1 MDPDPYSTLDH
12 IYLLIVLIIINGAF
26 VAGEYALI
34 SCDPNII
41 RDPEN
46 RRKRKSAVWLLDHSE
61 LSVAS
66 IQLGITVCSLLIGW
80 IGVDYFHL
88 KLSPFFH
95 FALGSPLELLVPL
108 IFSVLVLTV
117 IHVIFGE
124 LVVKAMATSFPEV
137 TLYFLAGPIKLFTL
151 ISYPLGK
158 IAYVLANIILKPFQL
173 TIGQSDDS
181 TLSIAE
187 IKRLFSSV
195 PSTSEL
201 RPEQARMIRGV
212 VGFSETVAREIM
224 TPRTDLVTVKVGATF
239 DEVLEV
245 IVESGFSRV
254 PVRGDRVDDVLG
266 ILLARDVMPYLVE
279 GKKESFDV
287 RKVMRQCFFIPGAKP
302 IDDLLAEFKKRKQH
316 MAVILD
322 EHGGLDGVVTLEDLL
337 EEIVGNIYDES
348 DDLEREVVQLENGDY
363 IVDGGLLV
371 ADLNERYGLKVP
383 EGEYDTIAGFLFT
396 VLGRIPKISDKVFI
410 SKEADLYINSM
421 PYDNNVEMAYEEA
434 LLEGG
439 LCISMNEVQGHR
451 IESVKMSKVE
461 PKKSEE
467 ELSEESNPAS
477 LASIESS
484 QVNEK

>member
-12 IYLLIVLIIINGAF
+12 IYLVIVLLIINGAF

-41 RDPEN
+41 RDPQN
-46 RRKRKSAVWLLDHSE
+46 KRRRKAAVWLLDHSE

-66 IQLGITVCSLLIGW
+66 IQLGITFCSLLIGW

-88 KLSPFFH
+88 KLSPFFN
-95 FALGSPLELLVPL
+95 FALGSPLSLLIPVGC
-108 IFSVLVLTV
+108 SVLLLTCL
-117 IHVIFGE
+117 HVIFGE
-124 LVVKAMATSFPEV
+124 LVVKAIATSFPEV

-151 ISYPLGK
+151 VSYPLGK
-158 IAYVLANIILKPFQL
+158 VAYVLANIILKPFQL
-173 TIGQSDDS
+173 TIGHSDDS

-187 IKRLFSSV
+187 IKRLFASV

-224 TPRTDLVTVKVGATF
+224 TPRTDLVTVKVGSSF

-245 IVESGFSRV
+245 ILESGFSRL
-254 PVRGDRVDDVLG
+254 PVRGARVDDVLG

-279 GKKESFDV
+279 SKRSTFDV
-287 RKVMRQCFFIPGAKP
+287 RKIMRQCFFIPGTKP

-348 DDLEREVVQLENGDY
+348 DDPEREVTQAENGDY

-371 ADLNERYGLKVP
+371 ADLNERYLFKIP

-410 SKEADLYINSM
+410 SREGDLYINAM
-421 PYDNNVEMAYEEA
+421 PHDNSVEIVFEEA
-434 LLEGG
+434 ILEGG

-451 IESVKMSKVE
+451 IESVKMSKIM
-461 PKKSEE
+461 PKDSTD
-467 ELSEESNPAS
+467 SVSDESNTATQ
-477 LASIESS
+477 ASIESS
-484 QVNEK
+484 QVNLK

>member
-12 IYLLIVLIIINGAF
+12 IYLLILLIVINGAF

-34 SCDPNII
+34 SCDPSVI

-46 RRKRKSAVWLLDHSE
+46 RKRRKSAVWLLDHSE

-66 IQLGITVCSLLIGW
+66 IQLGITVCSLIIGW
-80 IGVDYFHL
+80 IGIEYFQG
-88 KLSPFFH
+88 KLASLFLASPESFVLFV
-95 FALGSPLELLVPL
+95 LPL
-108 IFSVLVLTV
+108 VLAVVLLTV

-124 LVVKAMATSFPEV
+124 LVVKAIATSFPEV
-137 TLYFLAGPIKLFTL
+137 TLYFLAGPIKLFTI

-187 IKRLFSSV
+187 IKRLFASV
-195 PSTSEL
+195 PSSSEL

-224 TPRTDLVTVKVGATF
+224 TPRTDLVTVKVR
-239 DEVLEV
+239 DSLDQVLEV
-245 IVESGFSRV
+245 ILESGFSRL
-254 PVRGDRVDDVLG
+254 PVSGDRVDDVLG

-279 GKKESFDV
+279 GKRGSFDV
-287 RKVMRQCFFIPGAKP
+287 RKIMRQCFFIPGTKP

-348 DDLEREVVQLENGDY
+348 DDLDREVVLLENGDM

-371 ADLNERYGLKVP
+371 ADINEKYSLKIP
-383 EGEYDTIAGFLFT
+383 EGEYDTVAGFLFT
-396 VLGRIPKISDKVFI
+396 FLGRIPRVSDIVFI
-410 SKEADLYINSM
+410 SNNSEIFINSK
-421 PYDNNVEMAYEEA
+421 PYENDVEKSYEEA
-434 LLEGG
+434 VLDGG
-439 LCISMNEVQGHR
+439 LCISMNEVEGHR
-451 IESVKMSKVE
+451 IESVKLSKID
-461 PKKSEE
+461 PKTLDEI
-467 ELSEESNPAS
+467 LSDESNS
-477 LASIESS
+477 SSSASIESN

>member
-1 MDPDPYSTLDH
+1 MDPDPFSTLDH

-41 RDPEN
+41 RDVDN
-46 RRKRKSAVWLLDHSE
+46 KRRRKSAVWLLDHSE

-80 IGVDYFHL
+80 IGVDYFHIKFSPL
-88 KLSPFFH
+88 FDFAVGSPFN
-95 FALGSPLELLVPL
+95 LLAP
-108 IFSVLVLTV
+108 IASAVLVLTV
-117 IHVIFGE
+117 LHVIFGE
-124 LVVKAMATSFPEV
+124 LVVKAIATSFPEV

-151 ISYPLGK
+151 LSYPLGK
-158 IAYVLANIILKPFQL
+158 VAYVLANMILKPFQL
-173 TIGQSDDS
+173 TIGHSDDS

-187 IKRLFSSV
+187 IKRLFASV

-224 TPRTDLVTVKVGATF
+224 TPRTDLVTVEVGSSL
-239 DEVLEV
+239 DEVLE
-245 IVESGFSRV
+245 IVLESGFSRL
-254 PVRGDRVDDVLG
+254 PVRGARVDDVLG
-266 ILLARDVMPYLVE
+266 VLLARDVMPYLRE
-279 GKKESFDV
+279 GKKGTFDV
-287 RKVMRQCFFIPGAKP
+287 RKIMRQCYFIPGTKP

-316 MAVILD
+316 LAVILD

-348 DDLEREVVQLENGDY
+348 DDLEREVVVLEGGDY

-371 ADLNERYGLKVP
+371 ADLNERYSFKLP
-383 EGEYDTIAGFLFT
+383 EGEYDTVAGLLFT
-396 VLGRIPKISDKVFI
+396 VLGRIPRISDVVFVSVEGDI
-410 SKEADLYINSM
+410 FINSM
-421 PYDNNVEMAYEEA
+421 PYDNSVDGVYEDVVK
-434 LLEGG
+434 EGG
-439 LCISMNEVQGHR
+439 TCISMNEVQGHR
-451 IESVKMSKVE
+451 IESVKISKIK
-461 PKKSEE
+461 PSDSEDIRT
-467 ELSEESNPAS
+467 SESKTATS
-477 LASIESS
+477 ASIEGS